1 MKIEIE
7 TGNVEIKI
15 KSIRASEIGQIWISR
30 ALLRLSVKA
39 ERNEFNKRG
48 ICRTIKILAFA
59 RKREFEVIG

>member
-1 MKIEIE
+1 MKIEVE

-15 KSIRASEIGQIWISR
+15 KSIRASEIGEMWISR
-30 ALLRLSVKA
+30 ALMRLSARA

-48 ICRTIKILAFA
+48 ICRVIKILAFA